1 MFTGRRF
8 LQISSIIVLIT
19 MLFSGL
25 PASTASAQG
34 RDGLRRQVNAQTG
47 KVSFIGPEGAPSL
60 SAAQALGAGAAIRPQ
75 DPAMALVK
83 RFGPE
88 FGLQN
93 PERDLKQMKA
103 HQTEAGRLNARF
115 QQHYQGIP
123 IMGAELIV
131 NTDANGDLYSM
142 NGEVS
147 PDLSLSTQPAVDSG
161 QARQTGLGAVAKWY
175 QKKTTDFLVSE
186 PELWIYDESLLRQSA
201 RPAELVWRMD

>member
-1 MFTGRRF
+1 MPIHRSL
-8 LQISSIIVLIT
+8 LQTLSIIVIPA
-19 MLFSGL
+19 MLFSGFPL
-25 PASTASAQG
+25 PSASAQAA
-34 RDGLRRQVNAQTG
+34 DGLRRQVNAQTG
-47 KVSFIGPEGAPSL
+47 KVSFISPEGAPSL
-60 SAAQALGAGAAIRPQ
+60 SAAKALGMGAAIRPQ
-75 DPAMALVK
+75 DPAMALAK

-93 PERDLKQMKA
+93 PERDLKQMKV

-123 IMGAELIV
+123 VMGAELIV

-147 PDLSLSTQPAVDSG
+147 PDLSLSTQPAVDSER
-161 QARQTGLGAVAKWY
+161 ARQTALGAVAKWY

-186 PELWIYDESLLRQSA
+186 PELWIY
-201 RPAELVWRMD
+201 